1 MSLYS
6 YSLRARRSGDRMPV
20 AARFYAPV
28 QTSPGAHSWGVAL
41 NIHSCLAPRLKKY

>member
-6 YSLRARRSGDRMPV
+6 YSIRARRSGARMPV
-20 AARFYAPV
+20 AARFYALV

-41 NIHSCLAPRLKKY
+41 NTHPRLAQRLKKY